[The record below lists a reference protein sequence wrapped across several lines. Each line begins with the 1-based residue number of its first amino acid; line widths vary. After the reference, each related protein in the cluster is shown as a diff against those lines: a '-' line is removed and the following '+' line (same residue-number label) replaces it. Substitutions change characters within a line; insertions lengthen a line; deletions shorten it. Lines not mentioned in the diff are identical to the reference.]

1 MRQLLL
7 HIVSC
12 LLWAVVFCGILYER
26 TKEGNRRDY
35 IVGNTDAGCGGV
47 RKMQAL
53 SDEDE
58 RCAW

>member
-35 IVGNTDAGCGGV
+35 IVGNADAGG
-47 RKMQAL
+47 
-53 SDEDE
+53 SDL
-58 RCAW
+58 